1 MKNLIQ
7 FKKYVVLFTFLFN
20 IFSYANETSVKLALN
35 WKPEPEFGGFYE
47 AAPFYKKAGYNVE
60 IIEGGSATPTAQL
73 LINEKVEFAILSAEE
88 ILLNNDRDP
97 QRKLIAVF
105 SVFEK
110 SPYMIMSHENQ
121 NYKTLSDLFKDK
133 EATISLQKGLPYVDY
148 LIHKF
153 TPIQAKLVPY
163 TGGVGLFEKNEKMA
177 QQGFI
182 TSEYLIAQNL
192 KIKSKAWLVADEG
205 FNPYI
210 ATLAVREKYLKK
222 NPELVKKIVEA
233 TREGWLQYL
242 KSPQTTNRLM
252 NQKNPSMSFEM
263 MNLSLKKMKDFMVFA
278 PLQLGQMNKERWN
291 TLGSQLVDLKLIKQ
305 NPQFGE
311 YFQNF

>member
-1 MKNLIQ
+1 
-7 FKKYVVLFTFLFN
+7 
-20 IFSYANETSVKLALN
+20 
-35 WKPEPEFGGFYE
+35 
-47 AAPFYKKAGYNVE
+47 
-60 IIEGGSATPTAQL
+60 
-73 LINEKVEFAILSAEE
+73 
-88 ILLNNDRDP
+88 
-97 QRKLIAVF
+97 
-105 SVFEK
+105 
-110 SPYMIMSHENQ
+110 MSHENQ

-133 EATISLQKGLPYVDY
+133 EAIISLQKGLPYVDY

-222 NPELVKKIVEA
+222 NPELVKKVVEA

-263 MNLSLKKMKDFMVFA
+263 MNLSLTSDKFYTNEEALVKVVN
-278 PLQLGQMNKERWN
+278 PLSSDLNVLRQNMIHSGLETIAYNINRKN
-291 TLGSQLVDLKLIKQ
+291 NDLKLFEFGKTYSSTPESGYHEEKHLSIFVSGNIFNE
-305 NPQFGE
+305 NPYHLDQKADF
-311 YFQNF
+311 YFLKSAVTHLLNKCGANNTVQLLQKRR